1 MCRLAPLGVCFL
13 KACRA
18 MDPLH
23 LLQIGIQFRARLR
36 VDAASTDL
44 QRDGLTLI
52 LSFAVRPINF
62 LHSTGAHAGMCDSA
76 TRQQARLAERAR
88 QKIALQLPGSSV
100 FRNRRC
106 LWPPLPEKLWRG
118 GRIAD

>member
-1 MCRLAPLGVCFL
+1 
-13 KACRA
+13 

-62 LHSTGAHAGMCDSA
+62 LHSTVAHAGMCDSA
-76 TRQQARLAERAR
+76 TRQQARLDERAR
-88 QKIALQLPGSSV
+88 QKIALPLPGSSV
-100 FRNRRC
+100 FRNRPC
-106 LWPPLPEKLWRG
+106 LCPPLLEKLWRG
-118 GRIAD
+118 GRIID